1 MPVINFT
8 YKELYKQ
15 LGKTLDN
22 EELINTLPMISSD
35 VESYTDEEVKAEFF
49 PNRPDYYS
57 IEGIVRSLKGY
68 YEIETGLPEYTV
80 NESDETITV
89 DEKLEN
95 IRPYVA
101 TCLVKGITITE
112 EELINI
118 MEFQEHLHWV
128 IGRDRKKVAIGIH
141 DLDKV
146 KGPFFY
152 KAGIPDED
160 RFIALESTDELTLN
174 EILEEHDKGKK
185 YSKLLE
191 DKEYYPLIVDSQGNI
206 MSMPPII
213 NSDLTKLT
221 TQTTNLFIDVTG
233 TDYKAVTNAL
243 NIIACNLAEHDGVT
257 IEQMQI
263 KYPYHDDVNYPQL
276 DPQIIDVHTST
287 ASQYIGLDL
296 TAEKII
302 ETLEKTRFNA
312 EKLDDETIRVTVP
325 RYRID
330 ILHEVDIIENIALG
344 YGFNDLPAELP
355 SFSTIANPDAKREF
369 DKILE
374 QVMIGLG
381 FTEIKSLMLTSQQQH
396 YTKLQREITSQPV
409 TVTSPIT
416 QDRTMIRQS
425 LVNSLLEFLQDNKHE
440 ELPQK
445 IFEIGDVAYIDESR
459 ETKMVTVKKLAG
471 AEISSNANLTT
482 IKSYIES
489 IVSNLGFELSLDD
502 LDDNLFIKG
511 RGAGII
517 PQADDKLPFTLEGYF
532 GEVHPQV
539 LENFELEYPVILF
552 ELEFHERNVNS

>member
-15 LGKTLDN
+15 LGKTLEK

-68 YEIETGLPEYTV
+68 YEIETGMPEYDVKQT
-80 NESDETITV
+80 DITMTV
-89 DEKLEN
+89 DKELEN

-101 TCLVKGITITE
+101 TCIVKGIKITE
-112 EELINI
+112 EELVNI

-146 KGPFFY
+146 EGPFHY
-152 KAGIPDED
+152 KAGKPDED
-160 RFIALESTDELTLN
+160 KFIPLDSTQEQTLN
-174 EILEEHDKGKK
+174 EILEQHDKGKK

-191 DKEYYPLIVDSQGNI
+191 DKEYYPLIVDNKGQI

-221 TQTTNLFIDVTG
+221 TQTKNLFIDVTG
-233 TDYKAVTNAL
+233 TDINAVTNAL
-243 NIIACNLAEHDGVT
+243 NIIASNMAEHENT
-257 IEQMQI
+257 IIEEMTV
-263 KYPYHDDVNYPQL
+263 KYPYYDDITYPQFK
-276 DPQIIDVHTST
+276 PQILDVHVSL
-287 ASQYIGLDL
+287 ASSYIGLDL

-302 ETLEKTRFNA
+302 ETLQKTRFNA
-312 EKLDDETIRVTVP
+312 EKIDEETVRVTVP

-355 SFSTIANPDAKREF
+355 DFATIANPDPKREF

-381 FTEIKSLMLTSQQQH
+381 FTEIKSLMLTSQEQH
-396 YTKLQREITSQPV
+396 YTKLGREIEEQPV
-409 TVTSPIT
+409 TVAQPIT

-425 LVNSLLEFLQDNKHE
+425 LINSLLEFLQDNKHE

-445 IFEIGDVAYIDESR
+445 IFEIGDVAIIDQTQ
-459 ETKMVTVKKLAG
+459 ETKMKTIKKLAG

-489 IVSNLGFELSLDD
+489 IIQNLGFKLELEDYED
-502 LDDNLFIKG
+502 PLFIQG
-511 RGAGII
+511 RCAKINV
-517 PQADDKLPFTLEGYF
+517 QKLDENTPFTLTGYF

-539 LENFELEYPVILF
+539 LTNFELEYPTIMF
-552 ELEFHERNVNS
+552 EVEFKED

>member
-15 LGKTLDN
+15 LGKTLEN

-35 VESYTDEEVKAEFF
+35 VESYNDEEVKAEFF

-68 YEIETGLPEYTV
+68 YEIEKGMPKYNIKQTNT
-80 NESDETITV
+80 TITV
-89 DEKLEN
+89 DKELEQV
-95 IRPYVA
+95 RPYVA
-101 TCLVKGITITE
+101 TCIIKGIKITD
-112 EELINI
+112 EELVNI

-141 DLDKV
+141 DLDQV
-146 KGPFFY
+146 EGPFQY
-152 KAGIPDED
+152 KAGKPDKDKFIPLDSNNEQ
-160 RFIALESTDELTLN
+160 TLN
-174 EILEEHDKGKK
+174 QILQEHDKGKK
-185 YSKLLE
+185 YAHLLE
-191 DKEYYPLIVDSQGNI
+191 DKEYYPLIVDGKGNI

-213 NSDLTKLT
+213 NSDHTKLT

-233 TDYKAVTNAL
+233 TDLNAVTNAL
-243 NIIACNLAEHDGVT
+243 NIIACNLAEHPDT
-257 IEQMQI
+257 IIEEMTVQ
-263 KYPYHDDVNYPQL
+263 YPYHEDITYPQL
-276 DPQIIDVHTST
+276 EPQTIDVHVSK
-287 ASQYIGLDL
+287 ANEYIGLNL
-296 TAEKII
+296 TADQIV
-302 ETLEKTRFNA
+302 ETLQKTRFNA
-312 EKLDDETIRVTVP
+312 EKKDEETVHVTVP

-355 SFSTIANPDAKREF
+355 DFATIANPDPKREF

-381 FTEIKSLMLTSQQQH
+381 FTEIKSLMLTSQEQH
-396 YTKLQREITSQPV
+396 YTKLGREIKEEPV

-425 LVNSLLEFLQDNKHE
+425 LINSLLEFLQDNKHE

-445 IFEIGDVAYIDESR
+445 IFEIGDVAIIDETR
-459 ETKMVTVKKLAG
+459 ETKMKTIKKLAG

-489 IVSNLGFELSLDD
+489 IIQNLGFELTLEDYDD
-502 LDDNLFIKG
+502 PVFIQG
-511 RGAGII
+511 RSAKINVEK
-517 PQADDKLPFTLEGYF
+517 QDTKTPFTLTGYF

-539 LENFELEYPVILF
+539 LTNFELEYPTILF
-552 ELEFHERNVNS
+552 ELEFIEE

>member
-15 LGKTLDN
+15 LGKTLEN

-35 VESYTDEEVKAEFF
+35 VESFTDEEVKAEFF

-68 YEIETGLPEYTV
+68 YEIETGMPKYDVHQTDV
-80 NESDETITV
+80 TITV
-89 DEKLEN
+89 DPELGN

-101 TCLVKGITITE
+101 TCIVKGITISE
-112 EELINI
+112 EELVNI

-146 KGPFFY
+146 EGPFYY
-152 KAGIPDED
+152 KAGKPDED
-160 RFIALESTDELTLN
+160 SFIPLDSTEKLTLN
-174 EILEEHDKGKK
+174 QILEEHSKGKK
-185 YSKLLE
+185 YSQLLS
-191 DKEYYPLIVDSQGNI
+191 DKEYYPLIMDSKGQI

-221 TQTTNLFIDVTG
+221 TETTNLFIDVTG
-233 TDYKAVTNAL
+233 TDINAVTNAL
-243 NIIACNLAEHDGVT
+243 NIIASNLSEHAGTT
-257 IEQMQI
+257 IEEMTV
-263 KYPYHDDVNYPQL
+263 KYPYNDDITYPQFQ
-276 DPQIIDVHTST
+276 PQEIDVHVSN
-287 ASQYIGLDL
+287 ASEYIGLDL
-296 TAEKII
+296 TAEKIV
-302 ETLEKTRFNA
+302 ETLKKTRFDA
-312 EKLDDETIRVTVP
+312 EKIDENTVHVKVP

-355 SFSTIANPDAKREF
+355 DFATIANPDPKREF

-374 QVMIGLG
+374 QIMIGLG

-396 YTKLQREITSQPV
+396 YAKLNRDITNQPV

-425 LVNSLLEFLQDNKHE
+425 LINSLLEFLQDNKHE

-445 IFEIGDVAYIDESR
+445 IFEIGDVAIIDEDV
-459 ETKMVTVKKLAG
+459 ETKMKTVKKLAG

-482 IKSYIES
+482 IKSYMES
-489 IVSNLGFELSLDD
+489 IIQNLGFKMELEDYEDSV
-502 LDDNLFIKG
+502 FIQG
-511 RGAGII
+511 RCAKITVEKM
-517 PQADDKLPFTLEGYF
+517 DEKTPFTLNGYF

-539 LENFELEYPVILF
+539 LTNFELEYPTIIF
-552 ELEFHERNVNS
+552 ELEFIEG

>member
-15 LGKTLDN
+15 LGKTLEK

-68 YEIETGLPEYTV
+68 YEIETGMPEYDVKQT
-80 NESDETITV
+80 DITMTV
-89 DEKLEN
+89 DKELEN

-101 TCLVKGITITE
+101 TCIVKGIKITE
-112 EELINI
+112 EELVNI

-146 KGPFFY
+146 EGPFHY
-152 KAGIPDED
+152 KAGKPDED
-160 RFIALESTDELTLN
+160 KFLPLDSTQEQTLN
-174 EILEEHDKGKK
+174 EILEQHDKGKK

-191 DKEYYPLIVDSQGNI
+191 DKEYYPLIVDNKGQI

-221 TQTTNLFIDVTG
+221 TQTKNLFIDVTG
-233 TDYKAVTNAL
+233 TDINAVTNAL
-243 NIIACNLAEHDGVT
+243 NIIASNMAEHENT
-257 IEQMQI
+257 IIEEMTV
-263 KYPYHDDVNYPQL
+263 KYPYYDDITYPQFK
-276 DPQIIDVHTST
+276 PQILDVHVSL
-287 ASQYIGLDL
+287 ASSYIGLDL

-302 ETLEKTRFNA
+302 ETLQKTRFNA
-312 EKLDDETIRVTVP
+312 EKIDEETVRVTVP

-355 SFSTIANPDAKREF
+355 DFATIANPDPKREF

-381 FTEIKSLMLTSQQQH
+381 FTEIKSLMLTSQEQH
-396 YTKLQREITSQPV
+396 YTKLGREIEEQPV
-409 TVTSPIT
+409 TVAQPIT

-425 LVNSLLEFLQDNKHE
+425 LINSLLEFLQDNKHE

-445 IFEIGDVAYIDESR
+445 IFEIGDVAIIDQTQ
-459 ETKMVTVKKLAG
+459 ETKMKTIKKLAG

-489 IVSNLGFELSLDD
+489 IIQNLGFKLELEDYED
-502 LDDNLFIKG
+502 PLFIQG
-511 RGAGII
+511 RCAKINV
-517 PQADDKLPFTLEGYF
+517 QKLDENTPFTLTGYF

-539 LENFELEYPVILF
+539 LTNFELEYPTIMF
-552 ELEFHERNVNS
+552 EVEFKED

>member
-1 MPVINFT
+1 MPEYDVKQTDIT
-8 YKELYKQ
+8 MTVDKEL
-15 LGKTLDN
+15 
-22 EELINTLPMISSD
+22 
-35 VESYTDEEVKAEFF
+35 
-49 PNRPDYYS
+49 
-57 IEGIVRSLKGY
+57 
-68 YEIETGLPEYTV
+68 EI
-80 NESDETITV
+80 
-89 DEKLEN
+89 

-101 TCLVKGITITE
+101 TCIVKGIKITE
-112 EELINI
+112 EELVNI

-146 KGPFFY
+146 EGPFHY
-152 KAGIPDED
+152 KAGKPDED
-160 RFIALESTDELTLN
+160 KFIPLDSTQEQTLN
-174 EILEEHDKGKK
+174 EILEQHDKGKK

-191 DKEYYPLIVDSQGNI
+191 DKEYYPLIVDNKGQI

-221 TQTTNLFIDVTG
+221 TQTKNLFIDVTG
-233 TDYKAVTNAL
+233 TDINAVTNAL
-243 NIIACNLAEHDGVT
+243 NIIASNMAEHENT
-257 IEQMQI
+257 IIEEMTV
-263 KYPYHDDVNYPQL
+263 KYPYYDDITYPQFK
-276 DPQIIDVHTST
+276 PQILDVHVSL
-287 ASQYIGLDL
+287 ASSYIGLDL

-302 ETLEKTRFNA
+302 ETLQKTRFNA
-312 EKLDDETIRVTVP
+312 EKIDEETVRVTVP

-355 SFSTIANPDAKREF
+355 DFATIANPDPKRGF

-381 FTEIKSLMLTSQQQH
+381 FTEIKSLMLTSQEQH
-396 YTKLQREITSQPV
+396 YTKLGREIEEQPV
-409 TVTSPIT
+409 TVAQPIT

-425 LVNSLLEFLQDNKHE
+425 LINSLLEFLQDNKHE

-445 IFEIGDVAYIDESR
+445 IFEIGDVAIIDQTQ
-459 ETKMVTVKKLAG
+459 ETKMKTIKKLAG

-489 IVSNLGFELSLDD
+489 IIQNLGFKLELEDYED
-502 LDDNLFIKG
+502 PLFIQG
-511 RGAGII
+511 RCAKINV
-517 PQADDKLPFTLEGYF
+517 QKLDENTPFTFTGYF

-539 LENFELEYPVILF
+539 LTNFELEYPTIMF
-552 ELEFHERNVNS
+552 EVEFKED

>member
-8 YKELYKQ
+8 YEELYKQ

-22 EELINTLPMISSD
+22 DELINILPMISSD
-35 VESYTDEEVKAEFF
+35 VESYTDEEVKVEFF

-68 YEIETGLPEYTV
+68 LELETGMPEYRV
-80 NESDETITV
+80 NKTDTTITV
-89 DEKLEN
+89 DSELEN

-101 TCLVKGITITE
+101 TCQVKGIKITE
-112 EELINI
+112 EELVNI

-146 KGPFFY
+146 KGPFYY
-152 KAGIPDED
+152 KAGNPNED
-160 RFIALESTDELTLN
+160 KFIALEDTTEKTLK

-185 YSKLLE
+185 YAHLLE
-191 DKEYYPLIVDSQGNI
+191 EYDKYPLIVDDNGNI

-221 TQTTNLFIDVTG
+221 TESTNLFIDVTG
-233 TDYKAVTNAL
+233 TDLNAVTNAL
-243 NIIACNLAEHDGVT
+243 NIIASNLAEHKDVT
-257 IEQMQI
+257 IDEMTV
-263 KYPYHDDVNYPQL
+263 KYPYHEDITYPDFEAQV
-276 DPQIIDVHTST
+276 INVHTSL
-287 ASQYIGLDL
+287 ASSYIGMPL
-296 TAEKII
+296 TAEKIVK
-302 ETLEKTRFNA
+302 TLEKTRFNA
-312 EKLDDETIRVTVP
+312 EKIDEETVKVTVP

-344 YGFNDLPAELP
+344 YGFNELPAELP
-355 SFSTIANPDAKREF
+355 NFATVANPDPKREF

-381 FTEIKSLMLTSQQQH
+381 FTEIKSLMLTSEPQH
-396 YTKLQREITSQPV
+396 YTKLGKEIEEDRV
-409 TVTSPIT
+409 TVAQPIT
-416 QDRTMIRQS
+416 QDRTMIRKS
-425 LVNSLLEFLQDNKHE
+425 LINSLLEFLQDNKHE

-445 IFEIGDVAYIDESR
+445 IFEIGDVAYIDDTK
-459 ETKMVTVKKLAG
+459 ETKMVTIKKLAG

-489 IVSNLGFELSLDD
+489 IVSNLGFELLLEDYDDSVFIQGRCAKFTVKSLDE
-502 LDDNLFIKG
+502 KT
-511 RGAGII
+511 
-517 PQADDKLPFTLEGYF
+517 PFTLNGYF

-539 LENFELEYPVILF
+539 LENFELEYPTIMF
-552 ELEFHERNVNS
+552 EIEFMEK

>member
-1 MPVINFT
+1 MPVINFK
-8 YKELYKQ
+8 YDELYKQ

-22 EELINTLPMISSD
+22 DELINILPMISSD
-35 VESYTDEEVKAEFF
+35 VENYTDEEVKVEFF

-57 IEGIVRSLKGY
+57 LEGIVRSLKGY
-68 YEIETGLPEYTV
+68 LEIEKGMPKYKVIKTENTM
-80 NESDETITV
+80 TV

-101 TCLVKGITITE
+101 TCTIRNISISE

-146 KGPFFY
+146 EGPFYY
-152 KAGIPDED
+152 KAGNPKEDKFIPLDSE
-160 RFIALESTDELTLN
+160 DELSLD

-191 DKEYYPLIVDSQGNI
+191 DKEFYPLIVDANGNI

-221 TQTTNLFIDVTG
+221 TQTKNLFIDVTG
-233 TDYKAVTNAL
+233 TDLNAVTNAL
-243 NIIACNLAEHDGVT
+243 NIIASNMAEHEEAV
-257 IEQMQI
+257 IETMI
-263 KYPYHDDVNYPQL
+263 VKYPYHDDIEYPQF
-276 DPQIIDVHTST
+276 DPQVIDVHTSL
-287 ASQYIGLDL
+287 ASEYIGIDL
-296 TAEKII
+296 TSEKIV
-302 ETLEKTRFNA
+302 ETLEKTRFDA
-312 EKLDDETIRVTVP
+312 EKIDEETVRVTVP

-355 SFSTIANPDAKREF
+355 GFSTIANPDPKREF

-381 FTEIKSLMLTSQQQH
+381 FTEIKSLMLTSEEQH
-396 YTKLQREITSQPV
+396 YTKLGHEIEEKRV
-409 TVTSPIT
+409 TVAQPIT

-425 LVNSLLEFLQDNKHE
+425 LVNGLLEFLEDNKHE

-445 IFEIGDVAYIDESR
+445 IFEIGDVAYLDDEA
-459 ETKMVTVKKLAG
+459 EVKMKTVKKMAG
-471 AEISSNANLTT
+471 AQISSNANLTT
-482 IKSYIES
+482 IKSYMES
-489 IVSNLGFELSLDD
+489 IVSNLGFNIILEDYDD
-502 LDDNLFIKG
+502 TLFIQG
-511 RGAGII
+511 RSAKFTVE
-517 PQADDKLPFTLEGYF
+517 AMDEKTPFSLTGYF

-539 LENFELEYPVILF
+539 LTNFELEYPTILF
-552 ELEFHERNVNS
+552 EMEFEEK

>member
-1 MPVINFT
+1 MPVINFK
-8 YKELYKQ
+8 YDELYKQ

-22 EELINTLPMISSD
+22 DELINILPMISSD
-35 VESYTDEEVKAEFF
+35 VENYTDEEVKVEFF

-57 IEGIVRSLKGY
+57 LEGIVRSLKGY
-68 YEIETGLPEYTV
+68 LEIETGMPKYDVIKTENTM
-80 NESDETITV
+80 TV
-89 DEKLEN
+89 DEELEN

-101 TCLVKGITITE
+101 TCMVKNVEITE
-112 EELINI
+112 EELVNI

-146 KGPFFY
+146 EAPFYY
-152 KAGIPDED
+152 KAGNPKQDKFIPLD
-160 RFIALESTDELTLN
+160 STEELTLD

-191 DKEYYPLIVDSQGNI
+191 DKEFYPLIVDAKGNI

-221 TQTTNLFIDVTG
+221 TQTKNLFIDVTG
-233 TDYKAVTNAL
+233 TDINAVTNAL
-243 NIIACNLAEHDGVT
+243 NIIASNMAEHEGAK
-257 IEQMQI
+257 IETMVV
-263 KYPYHDDVNYPQL
+263 KYPYNDDIEYPQF
-276 DPQIIDVHTST
+276 DPQVIDVHTSL
-287 ASQYIGLDL
+287 ASEYIGIDL
-296 TAEKII
+296 TAEKIVK
-302 ETLEKTRFNA
+302 TLEKTRFDA
-312 EKLDDETIRVTVP
+312 QIIDEETVRVTVP

-355 SFSTIANPDAKREF
+355 EFSTIANPDPKREF

-381 FTEIKSLMLTSQQQH
+381 FTEIKSLMLTSEEQH
-396 YTKLQREITSQPV
+396 YTKLGHEIEPRRV
-409 TVTSPIT
+409 TVAQPIT

-445 IFEIGDVAYIDESR
+445 IFEIGDVAYLDDDAEV
-459 ETKMVTVKKLAG
+459 KMRTVKKMAG
-471 AEISSNANLTT
+471 AQISSNANLTT
-482 IKSYIES
+482 IKSYMES
-489 IVSNLGFELSLDD
+489 VVSNLGFKMILEDYDD
-502 LDDNLFIKG
+502 SVFIMG
-511 RGAGII
+511 RSAKFTVE
-517 PQADDKLPFTLEGYF
+517 AFDEKTPFTLEGYF
-532 GEVHPQV
+532 GEVNPQV
-539 LENFELEYPVILF
+539 LTNFDLEYPTILF
-552 ELEFHERNVNS
+552 EITFIEK